1 MQKKLNKFIEKEIE
15 KLEHS
20 KFIETITFEQ
30 IKKISINNDF
40 ANWGGGCMEIKDIC
54 ELTGKSRREIEEMLK
69 KDDILELKLTEK

>member
-30 IKKISINNDF
+30 IKKISLDDDY
-40 ANWGGGCMEIKDIC
+40 AN
-54 ELTGKSRREIEEMLK
+54 
-69 KDDILELKLTEK
+69 